1 VSRHRPTG
9 RFALEARRPS
19 TEGNRQAPRLTAIVP
34 ATNAP
39 PTLESCL
46 TAIREADEPP
56 EQLLVIEDASL
67 KHPALARNAGA
78 REATGDLLVFV
89 DADVTVHPDALTRI
103 RRAFAA
109 DPQLTALFG
118 SYDDA
123 PGAPGT
129 VSVFRN
135 LLHHHVHQNEA
146 GPASTFWAG
155 LGAIRRSAFV
165 ASGGFSVHPIEDIEL
180 GMRLSRAGARIV
192 LDPTVQGKHLKRWS
206 LWSMVRTDLLVRG
219 VPWVG
224 LLVEH
229 RRSATTSALNLGWRH
244 RLSALASVALVAAL
258 LLQSVY
264 LAVGAITL
272 LIVLNHAFYRLLV
285 RKQGVLEG
293 VVGIGLHVVHLLT
306 AVVSVPIGLLAHSRD
321 QRRRASAAA
330 A

>member
-1 VSRHRPTG
+1 LR
-9 RFALEARRPS
+9 
-19 TEGNRQAPRLTAIVP
+19 
-34 ATNAP
+34 
-39 PTLESCL
+39 SCL
-46 TAIREADEPP
+46 AAIRRAAEPP
-56 EQLLVIEDASL
+56 EQVLVIEDVSL
-67 KHPALARNAGA
+67 RHPALARNEGV
-78 REATGDLLVFV
+78 RQATGDVIVFV
-89 DADVTVHPDALTRI
+89 DADVTVHPDVFTRI
-103 RRAFAA
+103 RRAFTA

-165 ASGGFSVHPIEDIEL
+165 ASGGFIEHPIEDIEL

-224 LLVEH
+224 LLMEH
-229 RRSATTSALNLGWRH
+229 RGNATTSALNLGWRH
-244 RLSALASVALVAAL
+244 RLSALASLALVAAL
-258 LLQSVY
+258 LFRSPY
-264 LAVGAITL
+264 LAASAVML
-272 LIVLNHAFYRLLV
+272 LVVMNHAFYRLLV
-285 RKQGVLEG
+285 RRQGLLEG
-293 VVGIGLHVVHLLT
+293 VIGIPLHVVHLLT
-306 AVVSVPIGLLAHSRD
+306 AVVAVPVGLIVHTRD